1 MSRIAFKNFAG
12 GEVTPTL
19 CARYDLKKFQQCSLM
34 QSCRNFLPNLHG
46 DIERRPGTKYIADLG
61 ANSILIPFQFNTEPT
76 NNYVLIFQSGTIK
89 VAQADGMLEATMSN
103 PYNMNHVYD
112 ISFAQVAD
120 VLYLAHPSYAL
131 RKITRSGSFP
141 YTWAIGTVPLNQS
154 LPAPGRPSVSWH
166 RGVNDGEPVTD
177 NETSKLRYV
186 VTSVDADGVESIAS
200 KVGSCTGRYP
210 TDWVVGDKVELEWA
224 PVSGAESYNIFRES
238 AGYYGFIGNAASSQ
252 TRTTGYTVVGLTVGG
267 VAYTKT
273 STKYRVEEHTSS
285 YYDSNTDTTEFE
297 TYFTLSSSGDN
308 RHHVWEGPSDYWVYR
323 TYGSSYAKWW
333 RVAKGDLG
341 ADFDMGDVTVWQ
353 GSQNNGEYPSGS
365 AGGVSISLSTT
376 GGDTVVYFTDEN
388 FEPDTATTPKVNWNP
403 FANGN
408 NPTCVAF
415 HQQRM
420 WLGGGSKN
428 PATIYASRT
437 GDYESFRKS
446 RPLQDDDA
454 LEYVLASGS
463 VDDVKWLVSFDS
475 LLIGTAGAEYKAAAS
490 KTAAITP
497 SDCQITVQS
506 YWGSKSL
513 QPLVI
518 GQSIMHCQR
527 SGSHVRDLYYTLESD
542 GYAGN
547 DLSVLAPQLVETF
560 GIKQWCYQQS
570 PVSTVWAVRSDGTL
584 LALTYM
590 REQNIFGWSRHVT
603 DGQFVSVAV
612 ISGDD
617 EDVVMAV
624 VKRTV
629 NGSTKYYLERVMP
642 RFKDSTS
649 IADAWYVD
657 CGMVVTPTLN
667 EDNRRVV
674 CSGLTHLAGKTVSV
688 LADGS
693 PEEHVVSASGT
704 FELTFPASK
713 ALVGLGFTSVM
724 SPLPLETD
732 MDKGGSTV
740 GKRRAYGK
748 CIARMYRSVGGSYA
762 ASRPNDLWN
771 ADAWK
776 ELDFYELP
784 FLPAKWGEA
793 CQPYSGDLE
802 ISLPSG
808 QDPDTTIWFKQDKP
822 LPMRIVALT
831 ADVEFGEI

>member
-1 MSRIAFKNFAG
+1 MSRIAFRNFTG

-19 CARYDLKKFQQCSLM
+19 CARYDLKKFGTFM
-34 QSCRNFLPNLHG
+34 QLCRNFLPNLHG
-46 DIERRPGTKYIADLG
+46 DVERRPGTKYIADLG
-61 ANSILIPFQFNTEPT
+61 ANSILIPFQFNSQPE
-76 NNYVLIFQSGTIK
+76 NNYILIFQSGTIK
-89 VAQADGMLEATMSN
+89 IAQADGMLVATMSN
-103 PYNMNHVYD
+103 PYSMSRVYD
-112 ISFAQVAD
+112 ISFAQVGD

-131 RKITRSGSFP
+131 RKITRSGSAP
-141 YTWAIGTVPLNQS
+141 YTWAISMVSINQS
-154 LPAPGRPSVSWH
+154 LPAPARPTATWH
-166 RGVNDGEPVTD
+166 RGSGSGNTD
-177 NETSKLRYV
+177 NENSTLRYV
-186 VTSVDADGVESIAS
+186 VTAVDSDGVESVAS
-200 KVGSCTGRYP
+200 PVGSCKARYP
-210 TDWVVGDKVELEWA
+210 TDWIVGDYCT
-224 PVSGAESYNIFRES
+224 VSWTAVADASEYNVYRES
-238 AGYYGFIGNAASSQ
+238 AGYYGYIG
-252 TRTTGYTVVGLTVGG
+252 
-267 VAYTKT
+267 
-273 STKYRVEEHTSS
+273 TSS
-285 YYDSNTDTTEFE
+285 STSFE
-297 TYFTLSSSGDN
+297 D
-308 RHHVWEGPSDYWVYR
+308 
-323 TYGSSYAKWW
+323 
-333 RVAKGDLG
+333 
-341 ADFDMGDVTVWQ
+341 Q
-353 GSQNNGEYPSGS
+353 
-365 AGGVSISLSTT
+365 
-376 GGDTVVYFTDEN
+376 N
-388 FEPDTATTPKVNWNP
+388 FEPDTAQTPKKNWNP

-446 RPLQDDDA
+446 MPLQDDDA
-454 LEYVLASGS
+454 LEYVIASGS
-463 VDDVKWLVSFDS
+463 VDDVKWLVSFNS
-475 LLIGTAGAEYKAAAS
+475 LLIGTAGAEYKCAAS
-490 KTAAITP
+490 EGTAITP
-497 SDCQITVQS
+497 SKCNITVQS

-547 DLSVLAPQLVETF
+547 DLSVLAPQLVETY
-560 GIKQWCYQQS
+560 GILQWCYQQS
-570 PVSTVWAVRSDGTL
+570 PVSTVWAVRSDGCL

-603 DGQFVSVAV
+603 DGKFISVAV
-612 ISGDD
+612 INGDE

-624 VKRTV
+624 VQRTV
-629 NGSTKYYLERVMP
+629 NGAAKYYLERVVP
-642 RFKDSTS
+642 RFKATTA

-657 CGMVVTPTLN
+657 CGMTVTPTTDEN
-667 EDNRRVV
+667 GRRVV

-693 PEEHVVSASGT
+693 PEEHVVGSDGS
-704 FELTFPASK
+704 FELAFPAGK
-713 ALVGLGFTSVM
+713 ALVGLPYESVM
-724 SPLPLETD
+724 APLPLETD

-748 CIARMYRSVGGSYA
+748 CVVRMYRSVGGSYA
-762 ASRPNDLWN
+762 ASRPNDLW
-771 ADAWK
+771 DPEAWRS
-776 ELDFYELP
+776 LDWYELP
-784 FLPAKWGEA
+784 FLPATWGEA

>member
-1 MSRIAFKNFAG
+1 MSRIAFRNFTG

-19 CARYDLKKFQQCSLM
+19 CARYDLKKFGTFLET
-34 QSCRNFLPNLHG
+34 CRNFLPNLHG
-46 DIERRPGTKYIADLG
+46 DVERRPGTKFIADLG
-61 ANSILIPFQFNTEPT
+61 ANSILMPFQFNTEPQH
-76 NNYVLIFQSGTIK
+76 NYILIFQSGTIK
-89 VAQADGMLEATMSN
+89 IAQADGLLSATLSN
-103 PYNMNHVYD
+103 PYAMSKVYD
-112 ISFAQVAD
+112 ISFAQVGD
-120 VLYLAHPSYAL
+120 VLYLAHPDYAL
-131 RKITRSGSFP
+131 RKITRSGSYP
-141 YTWAIGTVPLNQS
+141 YSWAIKTVHINQS
-154 LPAPGRPSVSWH
+154 LPAPGRPTVTWH
-166 RGVNDGEPVTD
+166 RGENEGEPVTD
-177 NETSKLRYV
+177 NETSWLTYQ
-186 VTSVDADGVESIAS
+186 VTSVDADGVESVAS
-200 KVGSCTGRYP
+200 PSGRCKGRYP
-210 TDWVVGDKVELEWA
+210 TDWVVGDYVTVSWTAVTGAVE
-224 PVSGAESYNIFRES
+224 YNIYRES
-238 AGYYGFIGNAASSQ
+238 AGYFGFIGTA
-252 TRTTGYTVVGLTVGG
+252 TTN
-267 VAYTKT
+267 
-273 STKYRVEEHTSS
+273 S
-285 YYDSNTDTTEFE
+285 
-297 TYFTLSSSGDN
+297 
-308 RHHVWEGPSDYWVYR
+308 
-323 TYGSSYAKWW
+323 
-333 RVAKGDLG
+333 
-341 ADFDMGDVTVWQ
+341 
-353 GSQNNGEYPSGS
+353 
-365 AGGVSISLSTT
+365 
-376 GGDTVVYFTDEN
+376 FTDQN
-388 FEPDTATTPKVNWNP
+388 YEPDTAQTPRTNWNP

-408 NPTCVAF
+408 NPTCIAF

-420 WLGGGSKN
+420 WLGGGFKN

-475 LLIGTAGAEYKAAAS
+475 LLIGTAGAEYKASAS
-490 KTAAITP
+490 KTAITP

-547 DLSVLAPQLVETF
+547 DLSVLAPQLVETY

-570 PVSTVWAVRSDGTL
+570 PVSTVWAVRSDGVL

-603 DGQFVSVAV
+603 DGKFISVAV
-612 ISGDD
+612 INGDD

-629 NGSTKYYLERVMP
+629 NGVTKYYLERVMP
-642 RFKDSTS
+642 RFKDADG
-649 IADAWYVD
+649 IEDAWYVD
-657 CGMVVTPTLN
+657 AGKAISGSSVTN
-667 EDNRRVV
+667 NADGEKVV
-674 CSGLTHLAGKTVSV
+674 CSGFQHLAGKKVQV
-688 LADGS
+688 LSHGS
-693 PEEHVVSASGT
+693 PEEHTVSSSGT
-704 FELTFPASK
+704 FSLEFPVTDSSK
-713 ALVGLGFTSVM
+713 ILVGLGYESVLAPM
-724 SPLPLETD
+724 PLETD

-748 CIARMYRSVGGSYA
+748 CVARMYRSVGGSYA
-762 ASRPNDLWN
+762 ASRPNDLWDP
-771 ADAWK
+771 DAWRS
-776 ELDFYELP
+776 LDWYELP

-793 CQPYSGDLE
+793 CHPYSGDLE